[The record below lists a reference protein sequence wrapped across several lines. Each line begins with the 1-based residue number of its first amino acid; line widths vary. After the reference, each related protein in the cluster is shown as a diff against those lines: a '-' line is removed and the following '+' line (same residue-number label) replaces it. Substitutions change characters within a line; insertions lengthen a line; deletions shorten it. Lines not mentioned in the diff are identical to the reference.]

1 MVPELIP
8 NRMMARL
15 APTPKILSLGQKR
28 RATIMAGNP
37 DKLSVELLE
46 SPLRQPIEVFELLKA
61 MISGPILD
69 IEVQRNLCA
78 VIFQHLRDRNST
90 REPGLSIRSIF
101 QLALEESFEW
111 MPFTIFEHEHES
123 LLRTPR
129 FLTLVVS
136 SGSSPVVHTVLERV
150 RSSAWTIQEQ
160 R

>member
-1 MVPELIP
+1 
-8 NRMMARL
+8 
-15 APTPKILSLGQKR
+15 
-28 RATIMAGNP
+28 MAGNA

-46 SPLRQPIEVFELLKA
+46 SPLERPIEVFELLKA

-69 IEVQRNLCA
+69 IEVQRKLCV

-90 REPGLSIRSIF
+90 TREAGLSIRSIF
-101 QLALEESFEW
+101 QLALDDSMKEATFEW

-123 LLRTPR
+123 LLRTPK

-136 SGSSPVVHTVLERV
+136 SGSFPVVHNVLERV
-150 RSSAWTIQEQ
+150 RCSAWTIEEQ

>member
-1 MVPELIP
+1 
-8 NRMMARL
+8 MARL
-15 APTPKILSLGQKR
+15 APSPKILSLGQKR
-28 RATIMAGNP
+28 RATIIAGNA

-61 MISGPILD
+61 MISGLILD
-69 IEVQRNLCA
+69 IEVQRKLCA

-90 REPGLSIRSIF
+90 REPELSTRSIF
-101 QLALEESFEW
+101 QLALDRSIKEESFEW

-123 LLRTPR
+123 LLQTQR

-136 SGSSPVVHTVLERV
+136 SGSSPVVHTVLEKA